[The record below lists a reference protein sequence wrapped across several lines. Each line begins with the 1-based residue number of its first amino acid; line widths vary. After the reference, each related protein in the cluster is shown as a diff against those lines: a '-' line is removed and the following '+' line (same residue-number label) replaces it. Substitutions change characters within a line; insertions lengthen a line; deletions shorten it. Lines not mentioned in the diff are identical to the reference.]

1 MKRQYN
7 YKHLHYFW
15 AVARAGGIS
24 RAAAKLHLT
33 PQTLS
38 GQVKQLEDSLGV
50 ALFRTAGKRLEL
62 TEAGRVALSYADEI
76 FTLAAEL
83 GDALRSLPAGGR
95 EPVRVGVGDAMP
107 KSLVH
112 RLLAPLLAAPE
123 TPRLLCR
130 EAPLESLLGDLAVHR
145 LDVVLTSRALPDVS
159 VRAYAHLLGESAVG
173 LFAPAGLVLP
183 DTPFSRCLHGQP
195 LLLPG
200 PDSPLH
206 DALLRW
212 FEQARVVPKVVG
224 EFDDS
229 ALMKAFARGGAG
241 AFAAPLVVAGEIAGS
256 VNARLLGPLDSVREA
271 YFAVST
277 ERRVSHPAVRAI
289 IDAAA
294 AAFAALGPGKDSKK
308 PE

>member
-38 GQVKQLEDSLGV
+38 GQIKQLEDSLGV

-95 EPVRVGVGDAMP
+95 EPLRVGIGDAVP

-112 RLLAPLLAAPE
+112 RLLAPLLAGPE
-123 TPRLLCR
+123 APRLICR
-130 EAPLESLLGDLAVHR
+130 EAPLEGLLGELALHR
-145 LDVVLTSRALPDVS
+145 LDVVLSSRALPGIS

-173 LFAPAGLVLP
+173 VFAPHALVLP
-183 DTPFSRCLHGQP
+183 ALPFPRCLHGQP
-195 LLLPG
+195 MLLPG
-200 PDSPLH
+200 PDSPLRE
-206 DALLRW
+206 ALLRW
-212 FEQARVVPKVVG
+212 LEQVRVVPRVVG
-224 EFDDS
+224 EFDDT

-241 AFAAPLVVAGEIAGS
+241 CFAAPLAIADEIADS
-256 VNARLLGPLDSVREA
+256 VEAVLVGRLDSVREA
-271 YFAVST
+271 YYALST
-277 ERRVSHPAVRAI
+277 ERRVSHPAVRAL

-294 AAFAALGPGKDSKK
+294 VTFAGEAGYSKK
-308 PE
+308 TDK